1 MTMKKILLA
10 ALLGGFFMSA
20 LAIEPPDDVQPRV
33 VQIQLYCVPT
43 MSRMAEIIS
52 DTWGESGVVVMEMSA
67 TTTIAIF
74 TNEDHTS
81 TSVVVSRTD
90 KNETEH
96 CLAWSGTSPDG
107 FGFVVNPEP
116 IFPEKKPD
124 GTET

>member
-1 MTMKKILLA
+1 VKKLLLA
-10 ALLGGFFMSA
+10 LMLLVSPVM
-20 LAIEPPDDVQPRV
+20 AIEPPDDVQPQV
-33 VQIQLYCVPT
+33 VQIKLYCVPT

-52 DTWGESGVVVMEMSA
+52 DTWGESGVAVMEMSA
-67 TTTIAIF
+67 TTTITIF
-74 TNEDHTS
+74 ANEDHTS
-81 TSVVVSRTD
+81 TSVVVSRTG

>member
-1 MTMKKILLA
+1 
-10 ALLGGFFMSA
+10 
-20 LAIEPPDDVQPRV
+20 
-33 VQIQLYCVPT
+33 
-43 MSRMAEIIS
+43 
-52 DTWGESGVVVMEMSA
+52 MEMSA

-81 TSVVVSRTD
+81 TSVVVSRTGKD
-90 KNETEH
+90 ETEH

-124 GTET
+124 GTEI

>member
-1 MTMKKILLA
+1 MKSLLLSL
-10 ALLGGFFMSA
+10 ALIATPVM
-20 LAIEPPDDVQPRV
+20 AIEPPDDVQPRA

-52 DTWGESGVVVMEMSA
+52 DTWGESGVAVMEMSA
-67 TTTIAIF
+67 TTTITIF
-74 TNEDHTS
+74 ANEDHTS
-81 TSVVVSRTD
+81 TSVVVSRTGKD
-90 KNETEH
+90 ETEH

-107 FGFVVNPEP
+107 FGFVVNPAP

>member
-1 MTMKKILLA
+1 MKKLLLSL
-10 ALLGGFFMSA
+10 ALIVTPVM
-20 LAIEPPDDVQPRV
+20 AIEPPDDVQPRA

-52 DTWGESGVVVMEMSA
+52 DTWGESGVAVMEMSA
-67 TTTIAIF
+67 TTTITIF
-74 TNEDHTS
+74 ANEDHTS
-81 TSVVVSRTD
+81 TSVVVSRTGKD
-90 KNETEH
+90 ETEH

-107 FGFVVNPEP
+107 FGFVVNPAP

>member
-1 MTMKKILLA
+1 MKKILLA
-10 ALLGGFFMSA
+10 TLLGGFFMSA

-33 VQIQLYCVPT
+33 VQIKLYCVPT

-52 DTWGESGVVVMEMSA
+52 DTWGESGVAVMEMSA
-67 TTTIAIF
+67 TTTITIF
-74 TNEDHTS
+74 ANEDHTS
-81 TSVVVSRTD
+81 TSVVVSRTE

>member
-1 MTMKKILLA
+1 VRKILFILA
-10 ALLGGFFMSA
+10 LIVTPVM
-20 LAIEPPDDVQPRV
+20 AIEPPDDVQPRV
-33 VQIQLYCVPT
+33 VQIKLYCVPT

-52 DTWGESGVVVMEMSA
+52 DTWGESGVAVMEMSA
-67 TTTIAIF
+67 TTTITIF
-74 TNEDHTS
+74 SNEDHTS
-81 TSVVVSRTD
+81 TSVVVSRTG

>member
-1 MTMKKILLA
+1 MKSLLLSL
-10 ALLGGFFMSA
+10 ALIATPVM
-20 LAIEPPDDVQPRV
+20 AIEPPDDVQPQV
-33 VQIQLYCVPT
+33 VQIKLYCVPT

-52 DTWGESGVVVMEMSA
+52 DTWGESGVAVMEMSA

-81 TSVVVSRTD
+81 TSVVVSRTGKD
-90 KNETEH
+90 ETEH

-124 GTET
+124 GTEI

>member
-1 MTMKKILLA
+1 MRVLALILALFA
-10 ALLGGFFMSA
+10 APV
-20 LAIEPPDDVQPRV
+20 LAIEPPDDVQPQV
-33 VQIQLYCVPT
+33 VQIKLYCVPT

-52 DTWGESGVVVMEMSA
+52 DTWGESGVAVMEMSA

-81 TSVVVSRTD
+81 TSVVVSRTGKD
-90 KNETEH
+90 ETEH

-124 GTET
+124 GTEI

>member
-1 MTMKKILLA
+1 MKNLLLA
-10 ALLGGFFMSA
+10 LALIVTPVM
-20 LAIEPPDDVQPRV
+20 AIEPPDDVQPQV
-33 VQIQLYCVPT
+33 VQIKLYCVPT

-52 DTWGESGVVVMEMSA
+52 DTWGESGVAVMEMSA
-67 TTTIAIF
+67 TTTITIF
-74 TNEDHTS
+74 ANEDHTS
-81 TSVVVSRTD
+81 TSVVVSRTG

>member
-1 MTMKKILLA
+1 MKNFLLSL
-10 ALLGGFFMSA
+10 ALIATPVM
-20 LAIEPPDDVQPRV
+20 AIEPPDDVQPQV
-33 VQIQLYCVPT
+33 VQIKLYCVPT

-52 DTWGESGVVVMEMSA
+52 DTWGESGVAVMEMSA
-67 TTTIAIF
+67 TTTITIF
-74 TNEDHTS
+74 ANEDHTS
-81 TSVVVSRTD
+81 TSVVVSRTG

>member
-1 MTMKKILLA
+1 MKSLLLSL
-10 ALLGGFFMSA
+10 ALIATPVM
-20 LAIEPPDDVQPRV
+20 AIEPPDDVQPRV
-33 VQIQLYCVPT
+33 VQIKLYCVPT

-52 DTWGESGVVVMEMSA
+52 DTWGESGVAVMEMSA
-67 TTTIAIF
+67 TTTITIF
-74 TNEDHTS
+74 ANEDHTS
-81 TSVVVSRTD
+81 TSVVVSRTGKD
-90 KNETEH
+90 ETEH

>member
-1 MTMKKILLA
+1 MKSLLLSL
-10 ALLGGFFMSA
+10 ALIATPVM
-20 LAIEPPDDVQPRV
+20 AIEPPDDVQPRA

-52 DTWGESGVVVMEMSA
+52 DTWGESGVAVMEMSA
-67 TTTIAIF
+67 TTTITIF
-74 TNEDHTS
+74 ANEDHTS
-81 TSVVVSRTD
+81 TSVVVSRTGKD
-90 KNETEH
+90 ETEH

>member
-1 MTMKKILLA
+1 MRVLALILALFA
-10 ALLGGFFMSA
+10 APV
-20 LAIEPPDDVQPRV
+20 LAIEPPDDVQPQV
-33 VQIQLYCVPT
+33 VQIKLYCVPT

-52 DTWGESGVVVMEMSA
+52 DTWGESGVAVMEMSA

-81 TSVVVSRTD
+81 TSVVVSRTGKD
-90 KNETEH
+90 ETEH

>member
-1 MTMKKILLA
+1 MRVLALILALFA
-10 ALLGGFFMSA
+10 APV
-20 LAIEPPDDVQPRV
+20 LAIEPPDDVQPQV
-33 VQIQLYCVPT
+33 VQIKLYCVPT

-52 DTWGESGVVVMEMSA
+52 DTWGESGVAVMEMSA

-81 TSVVVSRTD
+81 TSVVVSRTGKD
-90 KNETEH
+90 ETEH

-107 FGFVVNPEP
+107 FGFVVNPAP

>member
-1 MTMKKILLA
+1 MKALA
-10 ALLGGFFMSA
+10 LATGLMAGFFMPA

-67 TTTIAIF
+67 TTTITIF

>member
-1 MTMKKILLA
+1 MKKLLLSL
-10 ALLGGFFMSA
+10 ALIVTPVM
-20 LAIEPPDDVQPRV
+20 AIEPPDDVQPQV
-33 VQIQLYCVPT
+33 VQIKLYCVPT

-52 DTWGESGVVVMEMSA
+52 DTWGESGVAVMEMSA
-67 TTTIAIF
+67 TTTITIF
-74 TNEDHTS
+74 ANEDHTS
-81 TSVVVSRTD
+81 TSIVVSRTG

>member
-1 MTMKKILLA
+1 MKKLLLSL
-10 ALLGGFFMSA
+10 ALIVTPVM
-20 LAIEPPDDVQPRV
+20 AIEPPDDVQPQV
-33 VQIQLYCVPT
+33 VQIKLYCVPT

-52 DTWGESGVVVMEMSA
+52 DTWGESGVAVMEMSA
-67 TTTIAIF
+67 TTTITIF
-74 TNEDHTS
+74 ANEDHTS
-81 TSVVVSRTD
+81 TSIVVSRTG

-124 GTET
+124 GTEI

>member
-1 MTMKKILLA
+1 MKNFLLSL
-10 ALLGGFFMSA
+10 ALIATPVM
-20 LAIEPPDDVQPRV
+20 AIEPPDDVQPQV
-33 VQIQLYCVPT
+33 VQIKLYCVPT

-52 DTWGESGVVVMEMSA
+52 DTWGESGVAVMEMSA
-67 TTTIAIF
+67 TTTITIF
-74 TNEDHTS
+74 ANEDHTS
-81 TSVVVSRTD
+81 TSIVVSRTGKD
-90 KNETEH
+90 ETEH

>member
-1 MTMKKILLA
+1 MKNLPLA
-10 ALLGGFFMSA
+10 LALIVTPVM
-20 LAIEPPDDVQPRV
+20 AIEPPDDVQPRA

-52 DTWGESGVVVMEMSA
+52 DTWGESGVAVMEMSA
-67 TTTIAIF
+67 TTTITIF
-74 TNEDHTS
+74 ANEDHTS
-81 TSVVVSRTD
+81 TSVVVSRTGKD
-90 KNETEH
+90 ETEH

>member
-1 MTMKKILLA
+1 MKNLLLA
-10 ALLGGFFMSA
+10 LALIVTRVM
-20 LAIEPPDDVQPRV
+20 AIEPPDDVQPRV
-33 VQIQLYCVPT
+33 VQIKLYCVPT

-52 DTWGESGVVVMEMSA
+52 DTWGESGVAVMEMSA
-67 TTTIAIF
+67 TTTITIF
-74 TNEDHTS
+74 ANEDHTS
-81 TSVVVSRTD
+81 TSVVVSRTGKD
-90 KNETEH
+90 ETEH

>member
-1 MTMKKILLA
+1 MRVLALILALFA
-10 ALLGGFFMSA
+10 APV
-20 LAIEPPDDVQPRV
+20 LAIEPPDDVQPQV
-33 VQIQLYCVPT
+33 VQIKLYCVPT

-52 DTWGESGVVVMEMSA
+52 DTWGESGVAVMEMSA
-67 TTTIAIF
+67 TTTITIF

>member
-1 MTMKKILLA
+1 MRVLALILALFA
-10 ALLGGFFMSA
+10 APV
-20 LAIEPPDDVQPRV
+20 LAIEPPDDVQPQV
-33 VQIQLYCVPT
+33 VQIKLYCVPT

-52 DTWGESGVVVMEMSA
+52 DTWGESGVAVMEMST

-81 TSVVVSRTD
+81 TSIVVSRTD
-90 KNETEH
+90 KNQTEH

-107 FGFVVNPEP
+107 FGFVVNPKP

>member
-1 MTMKKILLA
+1 MKNLLLA
-10 ALLGGFFMSA
+10 LALIVTPVM
-20 LAIEPPDDVQPRV
+20 AIEPPDDVQPQV
-33 VQIQLYCVPT
+33 VQIKLYCVPT

-52 DTWGESGVVVMEMSA
+52 DTWGESGVAVMEMSA
-67 TTTIAIF
+67 TTTITIF
-74 TNEDHTS
+74 ANEDHTS
-81 TSVVVSRTD
+81 TSVVVSRTG

-124 GTET
+124 GTEI

>member
-1 MTMKKILLA
+1 MKNLLLA
-10 ALLGGFFMSA
+10 LALIVTPVM
-20 LAIEPPDDVQPRV
+20 AIEPPDDVQPRV
-33 VQIQLYCVPT
+33 VQIKLYCVPT
-43 MSRMAEIIS
+43 MTRMAEIIS
-52 DTWGESGVVVMEMSA
+52 DTWGESGVAVMEMSA
-67 TTTIAIF
+67 RTTITIF

-81 TSVVVSRTD
+81 TSVVVSRTE

-107 FGFVVNPEP
+107 FGFVVNPQP

>member
-1 MTMKKILLA
+1 MRVLALILALFA
-10 ALLGGFFMSA
+10 APV
-20 LAIEPPDDVQPRV
+20 LAIEPPDDVQPQV
-33 VQIQLYCVPT
+33 VQIKLYCVPT

-52 DTWGESGVVVMEMSA
+52 DTWGESGVAVMEMSA
-67 TTTIAIF
+67 TTTITIF
-74 TNEDHTS
+74 ANEDHTS
-81 TSVVVSRTD
+81 TSIVVSRTG

>member
-1 MTMKKILLA
+1 M
-10 ALLGGFFMSA
+10 
-20 LAIEPPDDVQPRV
+20 AIEPPDDVQPRV
-33 VQIQLYCVPT
+33 VQIKLYCVPT

-52 DTWGESGVVVMEMSA
+52 DTWGESGVAVMEMSA

-74 TNEDHTS
+74 SNEDHTS
-81 TSVVVSRTD
+81 TSVVVSRTE

-107 FGFVVNPEP
+107 FGFVVNPQP

>member
-1 MTMKKILLA
+1 VKSLLLSL
-10 ALLGGFFMSA
+10 ALIATPVM
-20 LAIEPPDDVQPRV
+20 AIEPPDDVQPRA

-52 DTWGESGVVVMEMSA
+52 DTWGESGVAVMEMSA
-67 TTTIAIF
+67 TTTITIF
-74 TNEDHTS
+74 ANEDHTS
-81 TSVVVSRTD
+81 TSVVVSRTGKD
-90 KNETEH
+90 ETEH

-107 FGFVVNPEP
+107 FGFVVNPAP